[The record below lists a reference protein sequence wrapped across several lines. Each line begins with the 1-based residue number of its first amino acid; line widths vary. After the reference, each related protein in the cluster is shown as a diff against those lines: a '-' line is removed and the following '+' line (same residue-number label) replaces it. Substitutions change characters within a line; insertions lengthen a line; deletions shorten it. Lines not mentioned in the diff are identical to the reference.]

1 VPCAGHATAKRS
13 PPRALS
19 WEIPS
24 QEENVKAWHG
34 VVLGIALFTTFSG
47 RAVCEVSVLCT
58 TTIVGDVVRRIAGDD
73 ASVNVLLPIGA
84 DPHAFQ
90 ASPQDAIAVD
100 AADLIF
106 LNGGGLEVSLLPLLQ
121 GARGRVVDLSAG
133 LVLRQHGSEGGGADP
148 HVWFDPV
155 FVVEWTRVIAE
166 ALGEADPD
174 HALLF
179 DDRAADVAAELYALD
194 SWIRDRAST
203 VPPEARR
210 LVSDHEAFGY
220 FADRYG
226 FEEIG
231 TVIPGYSTLSE
242 PSARE
247 LAALE
252 DAIRAAGVRCIFV
265 GTTIPAALAE
275 QVAADTGTRIVFLY
289 TESLTETDGPAATY
303 FDLMRFDVDQIVAG
317 LTGSP

>member
-1 VPCAGHATAKRS
+1 MKGWHRIM
-13 PPRALS
+13 LS
-19 WEIPS
+19 
-24 QEENVKAWHG
+24 
-34 VVLGIALFTTFSG
+34 IAFLATFSG
-47 RAVCEVSVLCT
+47 HAVGGVSVLCT

-73 ASVNVLLPIGA
+73 ASVDVLLPIGA

-90 ASPQDAIAVD
+90 ASPQDAIAVG
-100 AADLIF
+100 AADIVF
-106 LNGGGLEVSLLPLLQ
+106 LNGGGLEASLLPLLQ
-121 GARGRVVDLSAG
+121 GTRGRVVDLSAG
-133 LVLRQHGSEGGGADP
+133 LALRQHGALGGGADP
-148 HVWFDPV
+148 HVWFDPL
-155 FVVEWTRVIAE
+155 FVVEWTRVIAKT
-166 ALGEADPD
+166 LGELDPD
-174 HALLF
+174 HSLLF
-179 DDRAADVAAELYALD
+179 DDRAADVTAELYALD
-194 SWIRDRAST
+194 SWILDRVSSI
-203 VPPEARR
+203 PPAARR

-252 DAIRAAGVRCIFV
+252 DAIRAAGAPCIFV

-289 TESLTETDGPAATY
+289 TESLTEADGPAATY
-303 FDLMRFDVDQIVAG
+303 FDLMQFDVDEIVAG